1 LIKQALLVAKNELGA
16 RPDYAWQA
24 SAQGAVSHV
33 VGLRTGNQSLVMKL
47 YTADGQ
53 RQRADRERRALTL
66 LADYAAVPIPRLVTH
81 GEISAAAPVPYL
93 IMTRLPGMRWAERR
107 PLLTAVESTML
118 HRRAGSLLHQF
129 HRESQR
135 HGQRPFGGLLSTDPT
150 WPSLD
155 QAVMDR
161 YERLARWYR
170 HHGGSAELI
179 GEVERF
185 VSRRHDALNSCQK
198 TVLCHNDFIDG
209 NLLVTEAGDPIVAG
223 VIDFECA
230 SFDDPMADL
239 AQTLR
244 NANFHQP
251 SGADELAAAYG
262 VDAGERQ
269 RLAVHDLIHTLA
281 ERVWISTDKPNGW
294 RSSVRQLDAHLYQV
308 TRGA

>member
-1 LIKQALLVAKNELGA
+1 
-16 RPDYAWQA
+16 
-24 SAQGAVSHV
+24 
-33 VGLRTGNQSLVMKL
+33 MKL
-47 YTADGQ
+47 YTADGE

-81 GEISAAAPVPYL
+81 GEIEASAPLPYL

-118 HRRAGSLLHQF
+118 HRRIGSLLHQF

-135 HGQRPFGGLLSTDPT
+135 HGQRRFGGLVNTDPT
-150 WPSLD
+150 WSSLEE
-155 QAVMDR
+155 AVMAR
-161 YERLARWYR
+161 YELLGRWYR

-185 VSRRHDALNSCQK
+185 VIGRHDALNSCQK
-198 TVLCHNDFIDG
+198 PVLCHNDFIDG
-209 NLLVTEAGDPIVAG
+209 NLLVTEARDPTVTG
-223 VIDFECA
+223 VIDFERA
-230 SFDDPMADL
+230 SFGDPMTDL

-251 SGADELAAAYG
+251 RGADELAAAYG

-269 RLAVHDLIHTLA
+269 RLAVHDLMHTLA
-281 ERVWISTDKPNGW
+281 ERVWICTDKPTGW
-294 RSSVRQLDAHLYQV
+294 RSSVCRLDAHLYHV